1 MTYLA
6 LIEDLPDVRVVVLPG
21 GVDVVP
27 DGSGEQGRVL
37 RDHRQVRPEGVQA
50 HALSLDAVEPDGAGA
65 RVDEVEEGDSDR
77 TLARAG
83 PAAYPDLKQKTS
95 YH

>member
-37 RDHRQVRPEGVQA
+37 RDHSQVRTEGVQA
-50 HALSLDAVEPDGAGA
+50 HVPKWGRGLWLNQSC
-65 RVDEVEEGDSDR
+65 
-77 TLARAG
+77 
-83 PAAYPDLKQKTS
+83 
-95 YH
+95 